1 MRSPGQA
8 WKLQI
13 FPISQSQQ
21 LMTKIQSVLK
31 CSWSLISQLWINLQ
45 FRYNCL
51 WFCYIIPTGYTGHH
65 IMYWNNLWC
74 CMISNFNIPNK
85 KESRLC
91 INSNNCM
98 TNVSKQFYVFSSAA
112 LYYVESASYF
122 SSLVCLPLS
131 CMLMMGLQSNQITG
145 ISALVHQVF
154 SIQCRA
160 ESRFAPNKWETA
172 LLCNDVSHW
181 LVAHL
186 ESALQW
192 IIKLWPQV
200 YPYIR

>member
-1 MRSPGQA
+1 MVVRVCEHAKCWQLLQMRSPGQA

-13 FPISQSQQ
+13 LPISQSQQ
-21 LMTKIQSVLK
+21 LLTKIQSVLK
-31 CSWSLISQLWINLQ
+31 CNWSLISQLWINLQ

-51 WFCYIIPTGYTGHH
+51 CFCSIIPTWYTARH

-98 TNVSKQFYVFSSAA
+98 TNISKQFYVFSSTA

-122 SSLVCLPLS
+122 SSLVCLPGS
-131 CMLMMGLQSNQITG
+131 CMLLMGLQSNQITG
-145 ISALVHQVF
+145 FQHLYIKCFLYN
-154 SIQCRA
+154 A
-160 ESRFAPNKWETA
+160 ELNLGLHPTNERQRYFVTTSLIGW
-172 LLCNDVSHW
+172 
-181 LVAHL
+181 
-186 ESALQW
+186 
-192 IIKLWPQV
+192 
-200 YPYIR
+200 